1 MQPSFRQKQKSDHDN
16 KTRDIHDWTRSICIA
31 LAAVVLLTQMI
42 VVSIYIS
49 KIADNTAK
57 TSSDTAMATVET
69 QLALMD
75 DGVRAA
81 AVEGFVNGA
90 LTQAGQLATP
100 DLCIIPGGPGG
111 CDYGRCVCAY
121 YAPDQ
126 VCYTSGPRGIGTI
139 QCKELVRACGFLA
152 RVCP

>member
-16 KTRDIHDWTRSICIA
+16 KTRDLHDWTRSICIA

-42 VVSIYIS
+42 VVGIYIS

-57 TSSDTAMATVET
+57 TSSDTAMAAVET

-81 AVEGFVNGA
+81 AVEGFTNGA
-90 LTQAGQLATP
+90 LAQIAQPTP
-100 DLCIIPGGPGG
+100 PPCSTGRG
-111 CDYGRCVCAY
+111 CLFGKCVCNY

-126 VCYTSGPRGIGTI
+126 VCHIPGGPDGAGAP
-139 QCKELVRACGFLA
+139 QCKFLDQACGLLA